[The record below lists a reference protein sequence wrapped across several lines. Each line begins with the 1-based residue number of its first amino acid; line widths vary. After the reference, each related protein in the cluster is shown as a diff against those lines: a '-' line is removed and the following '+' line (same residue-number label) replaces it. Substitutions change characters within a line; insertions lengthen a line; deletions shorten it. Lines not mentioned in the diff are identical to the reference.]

1 MPRSEETNE
10 RMRQRAYRAILD
22 AALEVAAEGGF
33 HAASMRKVAERAG
46 VSKALIF
53 KYFAS
58 KAELLRALLASSL
71 VGAQQSFARAATVTT
86 PRERLEALIGTG
98 FDFVRE
104 HPDFWRLI
112 SQLRMQKGLRALVGN
127 TISASVGGI
136 TQQLEDELR
145 AQGTPDP
152 HLDARVLFAAID
164 GATQHYLLDPEAY
177 PLDEVKE
184 RLVSLFLHLNPNEET
199 PT

>member
-1 MPRSEETNE
+1 
-10 RMRQRAYRAILD
+10 MRQRAYRAILD

-58 KAELLRALLASSL
+58 KAELLRALVASSL
-71 VGAQQSFARAATVTT
+71 TGAQQSFAHAATVDT

-112 SQLRMQKGLRALVGN
+112 SQLRMQKGLRALIGG
-127 TISASVGGI
+127 TLASSLDGI
-136 TQQLEDELR
+136 TTQLQEELH
-145 AQGTPDP
+145 ALGTPDP
-152 HLDARVLFAAID
+152 QLDARVLFAAID
-164 GATQHYLLDPEAY
+164 GATQHYLLDPEHY
-177 PLDEVKE
+177 PLDAVKE
-184 RLVSLFLHLNPNEET
+184 RLVAMYLPADQEDPPS
-199 PT
+199 